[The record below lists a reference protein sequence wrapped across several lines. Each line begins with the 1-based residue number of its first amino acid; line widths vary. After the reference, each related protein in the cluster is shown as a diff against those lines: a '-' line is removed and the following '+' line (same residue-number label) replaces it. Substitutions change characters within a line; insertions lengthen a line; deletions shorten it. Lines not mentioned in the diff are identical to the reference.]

1 MKQPTHSKDEK
12 KRKKTYKFL
21 ISGSELSH
29 LCRFLVSLHVN
40 KGILWEMV

>member
-1 MKQPTHSKDEK
+1 MKQPTHSKDKK
-12 KRKKTYKFL
+12 KRKKTHKFL
-21 ISGSELSH
+21 ISAELSH